1 MMEWLRDENRKLTRM
16 TLLSTVLFLASIA
29 AAIVSRVMTDDYLPD
44 LLMAISVLMALVLGW
59 GLATERAIVAQ
70 SVRIKKLHDRLAAFE
85 GRTSWAL

>member
-16 TLLSTVLFLASIA
+16 TFLSTVLFLASIA

-70 SVRIKKLHDRLAAFE
+70 SVRIKKQQPAYEL
-85 GRTSWAL
+85 S